1 MIGHGIDLV
10 EIQRIKKIVERK
22 PHFLTRYFSEKEKTY
37 FDTKLQNAYQ
47 SIAANFAAKEAVSKA
62 LGTGI
67 RGFDLRDIEILRN
80 HLGAPYILLSGNAKT
95 LSETLGISQWYI
107 SLSHSENYAIASVI
121 AT

>member
-37 FDTKLQNAYQ
+37 FDTKPQNAYQ

-80 HLGAPYILLSGNAKT
+80 HLGAPYILLSGNAET